1 MSEPATIKTFFTTL
15 VRRAL
20 PIGRANS
27 SARFSSEH
35 VMQSWIGSS
44 IVMLLVML
52 AFFGTQPA
60 HAAAEP
66 GSWRVVQSVGE
77 VAVIGKDAPSGKP
90 KPGTLLPP
98 GAIVTTGSNGRAILS
113 REGQQIVLQ
122 PNSRIKLTPDDGG
135 KTSLQQTIGTSLFKI
150 DRRKQVHFEVNT
162 PFLAAAVKG
171 TQFSITVTPDDAEVT
186 VIEGLVETRS
196 NAGSAVTLLAK
207 GMGAKVRGSA
217 PGEIERTEKNGQ
229 LRKVTANESQL
240 EITDQQQASRPRTG
254 GETIVTLD
262 GSGGSDDPGAGSG
275 TDTSGRGSV
284 SAGPGDASSISAP
297 RLRNTLDAIGDTRDI
312 TVRIKDPDSKTADA
326 EANMNDITGGDER
339 QDTAAQSEQ
348 STGLAA
354 RTVSDAA
361 STAHRIASG
370 KSFLQN
376 NRVRVEADFPW
387 VEVGYGAL
395 ALVGLYILNHIF
407 SLRRRSRS
415 QGRSSA
421 SSSYY

>member
-1 MSEPATIKTFFTTL
+1 M
-15 VRRAL
+15 
-20 PIGRANS
+20 
-27 SARFSSEH
+27 RFR
-35 VMQSWIGSS
+35 IGSS
-44 IVMLLVML
+44 LVMLLVML
-52 AFFGTQPA
+52 AFFGAQPA
-60 HAAAEP
+60 RAAAEA

-90 KPGTLLPP
+90 RPGTLLPP

-122 PNSRIKLTPDDGG
+122 PNSRIELTPDDGG
-135 KTSLQQTIGTSLFKI
+135 KTSLQQTIGTGLFKV
-150 DRRKQVHFEVNT
+150 DRRKQAHFEVNT
-162 PFLAAAVKG
+162 PFLAAVVKG
-171 TQFSITVTPDDAEVT
+171 TQFSITVTPDEAEVS

-207 GMGAKVRGSA
+207 GMRAKVRGSA
-217 PGEIERTEKNGQ
+217 PGEIERTENNGQ
-229 LRKVTANESQL
+229 LRKVTTNESQL

-262 GSGGSDDPGAGSG
+262 GSGGSDDPGAGAG
-275 TDTSGRGSV
+275 TDTSGRGSL
-284 SAGPGDASSISAP
+284 SAGAGDAGSSGAP

-312 TVRIKDPDSKTADA
+312 TVRIKDTASKTADA
-326 EANMNDITGGDER
+326 EEKLNDITEGDER
-339 QDTAAQSEQ
+339 PDAAAQSEQ
-348 STGLAA
+348 TTGLAA
-354 RTVSDAA
+354 KTVSDAA

-376 NRVRVEADFPW
+376 NRVRVDADFPW

-395 ALVGLYILNHIF
+395 ALLGLYILNHIF

-415 QGRSSA
+415 RGRSSA
-421 SSSYY
+421 SSGHY